1 LAAMKYAYAVDPCPF
16 CAVLSDRI
24 WIAAAHAIA
33 LPDVFPVVDR
43 HALVVP
49 RKHLASIYKSGILE
63 QTAIWEPVDE
73 VRRRFLTGFK
83 PDGLNAGT
91 TDSRRALHQVQR
103 DPARCHT

>member
-1 LAAMKYAYAVDPCPF
+1 MKYAYAVDPYPF

-43 HALVVP
+43 HARVVP
-49 RKHLASIYKSGILE
+49 RQHPARIYKLGILE
-63 QTAIWEPVDE
+63 QTAIWETVDE
-73 VRRRFLTGFK
+73 VHRRFLTGFK
-83 PDGLNAGT
+83 PNGLNAGR